1 MNSWQFI
8 MERIEAEESVV
19 LLYVLESTGSS
30 PGRQGFKM
38 VLAASGK
45 MQGSIGGGIMEH
57 KLVEKAKD
65 MLAKKENAPFFKRQI
80 HRKSAKKDQSGMI
93 CSGEQTVVL
102 IPIGAQEKF
111 AVRQIIQLLEKE
123 NQGQLKISDKGL
135 EVFEKKEQ
143 NTPYKYQ
150 YTDDQNW
157 VYSELI
163 GFKPTI
169 HIVGGGHVGRACC
182 QQFAQLGFQVI
193 NYDDRPDLN
202 TMTDHSFPSEKR
214 VVNYQNI
221 GEFIQEG
228 PYQYVAIMS
237 FGYRSDEVVIRQLLG
252 KKFKYIGMMGSKK
265 KIEKLI
271 QTLLEDGI
279 PKEQL
284 AEVHMPIGIPIHSKT
299 PEEIA
304 VSVAAQIIAIKNRP

>member
-8 MERIEAEESVV
+8 NEQIGQGESVV

-38 VLAASGK
+38 ALSANGK

-57 KLVEKAKD
+57 KLIEKAKD
-65 MLAKKENAPFFKRQI
+65 MMVKKTNTPFFKRQI

-102 IPIGAQEKF
+102 MPINDSETF
-111 AVRQIIQLLEKE
+111 AIRQIIQIIE
-123 NQGQLKISDKGL
+123 NGNKGQLRLTSNGL
-135 EVFEKKEQ
+135 EVTNSDNQEVPFIYE
-143 NTPYKYQ
+143 

-182 QQFAQLGFQVI
+182 RQFVQLGFHVI
-193 NYDDRPDLN
+193 NYDDRPGLN
-202 TMTDHSFPSEKR
+202 TMMDHNFPSEKK
-214 VVNYQNI
+214 VIDYQKI
-221 GEFIQEG
+221 GELIKEG

-265 KIEKLI
+265 KIEKLV
-271 QTLLEDGI
+271 QTLQGDGI
-279 PKEQL
+279 PRAQL
-284 AEVHMPIGIPIHSKT
+284 DQIHMPIGIPIHSKT

-304 VSVAAQIIAIKNRP
+304 VSLAAQIIAIKNRP